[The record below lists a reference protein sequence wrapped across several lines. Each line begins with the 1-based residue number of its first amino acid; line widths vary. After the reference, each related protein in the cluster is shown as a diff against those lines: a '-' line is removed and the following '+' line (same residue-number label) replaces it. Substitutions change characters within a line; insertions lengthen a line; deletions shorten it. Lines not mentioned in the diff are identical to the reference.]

1 MAVSPRPPRRKRDG
15 ASAVPTGPRGRRP
28 VARET
33 DLYAPIR
40 DYLTKQ
46 GYTVRGEVKSCDIAA
61 VKGDDLILIE
71 LKRSFCTELLFQ
83 ATRRQRSAE
92 SVYVA
97 VPRHDA
103 LRSRARWRGV
113 KHLARRLELGLI
125 LVDLDVEPPWV
136 DVTFHPTP
144 LVRRKDARA
153 RRALLEEV
161 QGRSADLN
169 KGGSTRRK
177 LVTAYREKAIFLAC
191 CLDVFGELTTKQL
204 RALGGAPKTAG
215 ILYSNVYGWFDRVGR
230 GTYRLRAAGK
240 TALDDYPELV
250 ERFRDMVAHHPDA
263 PDARSD

>member
-1 MAVSPRPPRRKRDG
+1 M
-15 ASAVPTGPRGRRP
+15 PTGPRTRRR
-28 VARET
+28 VVRET
-33 DLYAPIR
+33 ELYAPIR

-71 LKRSFCTELLFQ
+71 LKRSFSAELLFQ
-83 ATRRQRSAE
+83 ATRRQRLSV

-103 LRSRARWRGV
+103 LRSRARWRGI

-153 RRALLEEV
+153 KRALLEEV
-161 QGRSADLN
+161 QGRSTDLN
-169 KGGSTRRK
+169 EGGSTRQK

-191 CLDVFGELTTKQL
+191 CLDAFGPLSTRQL
-204 RALGGAPKTAG
+204 RALGGGPKGTS
-215 ILYSNVYGWFDRVGR
+215 ILYSNVYGWFERVSR
-230 GTYRLRAAGK
+230 GMYGLHAEGK
-240 TALDDYPELV
+240 TALTEYPELV
-250 ERFRDMVAHHPDA
+250 ERFRDMVAQHPDA
-263 PDARSD
+263 PDVRSG